1 MPSESSVQVLSFR
14 ESYHIAQKSS
24 GVSDISKVERD
35 ISCHNSNNG
44 DRTSLTLLAVE
55 QARTLVKMESF
66 QREKH
71 ISVDPISV
79 NASIIQ
85 RASFQLVL
93 SPSAK
98 SQNPSGGILD
108 LPLPLP
114 PPKLKFLGAN
124 LPSSTTSSLNTS
136 SNTSPK
142 KIWKSQK
149 DRSPSASRPL
159 STLSRHLSVMDDSQ
173 LDLQQ
178 SVMPRSKSM
187 GEGRASA
194 QADDFDLWLE
204 KPSAREKQKSK
215 ELSGRFSKELSGRFS
230 KQYSMGVHSKKGK
243 SREKG
248 DPEGFKCPKFCLFLP
263 RGKGKPLRASS
274 SKSSLAEKTE
284 PQPISKRVSL
294 EMFECG
300 SWSSS
305 VLVEDNGEAEMAN
318 MFFDLP
324 LELVRCSVSDIQSSV
339 TASFIFGSEGRSE
352 EPRGVLK
359 NGSTKMNVG
368 KSQELTGRHVR
379 FSTSSQATEA
389 TSPTCITPRLRKAR
403 EDFNA
408 FLQAQ
413 SA

>member
-1 MPSESSVQVLSFR
+1 MPSESSVRVLSFR
-14 ESYHIAQKSS
+14 ESYHIARKSS

-35 ISCHNSNNG
+35 ISRHNSNNG

-85 RASFQLVL
+85 RASFQLVS

-98 SQNPSGGILD
+98 SHNPSGGILD

-114 PPKLKFLGAN
+114 PPRLKFLGAN

-159 STLSRHLSVMDDSQ
+159 STLSPQLSVMDDSQ

-178 SVMPRSKSM
+178 SVMHRSKSM

-215 ELSGRFSKELSGRFS
+215 ELSGRFSK
-230 KQYSMGVHSKKGK
+230 QYSMGAHSKKGK

-263 RGKGKPLRASS
+263 RGKGKALRASS

-305 VLVEDNGEAEMAN
+305 VLIEDNGEAEMAN

-379 FSTSSQATEA
+379 FSASSQATEA